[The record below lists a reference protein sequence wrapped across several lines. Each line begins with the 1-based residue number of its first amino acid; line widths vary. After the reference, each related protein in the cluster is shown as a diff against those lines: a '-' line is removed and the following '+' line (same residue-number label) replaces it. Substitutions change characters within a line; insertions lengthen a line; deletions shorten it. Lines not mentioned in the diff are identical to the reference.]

1 MLSAGNLNIEKWRI
15 KMGSK
20 SREDLYKLFKTGDKP
35 TEDDFADLIDSMVN
49 IAEDG
54 IGVSGKGEP
63 MELIQQGNN
72 HRWLDLSSSKDSP
85 VWRVN
90 AQSAAGVN
98 GLNVA
103 TADSASRLYIKR
115 EDGCVGIGN
124 DAPEAQLHI
133 VAASGTAL
141 QVDCGESQTAL
152 VIDAGGNMGIGTTG
166 LDDYRLTVDGEVK
179 LQGETTIT
187 GAVSAQ
193 NGLTVSGAALVA
205 RQGLSIQN
213 GATVE
218 NGLLTAREGMTVTG
232 KSLNANAGAL
242 VSGAALQAQNGLKVT
257 NGAVIETGA
266 LEVKAGGVFSGA
278 ALVARDGLTAT
289 QGAVISGGRLEARA
303 GASVTGGSFTAENGL
318 TVANGAVIESGELVA
333 RQGITVNQGAVIESG
348 ELEACQGITVNQGAV
363 IETGELMAQQG
374 LTVKRGAVIET
385 GELEACQGITVN
397 QGAVIESGALEAKDG
412 LTVTGATALYGP
424 AVIETGL
431 LTAKG
436 GLTVTGGSVFSAE
449 GQVTLG
455 NSKSGNVASNGLF
468 FAKQGLKVE
477 NAGLEAAAGAV
488 VSGAQLLVE
497 KGLTVSN
504 GATFETGILTAKGGV
519 TVDEGAALS
528 ATGPVTLGNVVNG
541 MVTVNGQLQAANGAV
556 ISGGAGLVAANGLSV
571 SGTLT
576 APDSAF
582 LGSATI
588 DSLSVNDIN
597 ISGDLGLRDIALDSV
612 TADTAA
618 IGIMRV
624 ADYLEVAAPCV
635 LMDSILIDTG
645 RIYVSYEGPAD
656 LQPRLKV
663 VAGPVAAGAG
673 HFEIAV
679 SDQQILTITYNE
691 ASKFRSLREDWQ
703 KYQAAQPD
711 LTAGFK
717 LVTLGDNY
725 WETQDREVALTAT
738 ATYREYIDTNTGL
751 CVIYTVATDMA
762 PQFTITANENSAVDS
777 FQFEVADR
785 YLTVKYPAAPE
796 NCTVNRLIGDWDSFI
811 SDGLE
816 NSGGFELRKTAGSSG
831 NALVTARDSTAIEAN
846 PAGNVFYHAT
856 LKTNSVTI
864 KGHLKFGDSDL
875 EVSEVSADPALA
887 ANSDACL
894 ATQKAVRT
902 YADNGLALKADKTAM
917 AEELEQKADKTAMA
931 EELAEKADKTAM
943 AEELAEKADKTAMA
957 EELEQKADKTAMA
970 EELEQKADKS
980 TMAEEL
986 EQKADKSTMAEEL
999 EQKADLSTVT
1009 EELAKKADQ
1018 AVVLPVLA
1026 AKAGLIR
1033 VAEITIAAGATG
1045 SIAEITL
1052 TAGSRGL
1059 LMARTTTAA
1068 GIAGAGLFASHGT
1081 DSILKI
1087 AGEGMTTEANNVG
1100 TYNIYPVD
1108 GLIAVQNETMEDVTF
1123 SLSYFGG

>member
-1 MLSAGNLNIEKWRI
+1 M
-15 KMGSK
+15 MGSK
-20 SREDLYKLFKTGDKP
+20 NREELYKLFKTGNKP
-35 TEDDFADLIDSMVN
+35 TEADFADLIDSMVN
-49 IAEDG
+49 LAQDG
-54 IGVSGKGEP
+54 IGVSGNGEP

-72 HRWLDLSSSKDSP
+72 HRWLDFSSSQDNP
-85 VWRVN
+85 VWRIN

-103 TADSASRLYIKR
+103 TADNTSRLYIQR
-115 EDGCVGIGN
+115 ETGCVGVGN
-124 DAPEAQLHI
+124 DAPEARLHI
-133 VAASGTAL
+133 AAASGAAL
-141 QVDCGESQTAL
+141 QVDCGDAPTAL
-152 VIDAGGNMGIGTTG
+152 VIDARGNTGIGTTD

-193 NGLTVSGAALVA
+193 NGLTVSGAALAA

-218 NGLLTAREGMTVTG
+218 SGVLAAKGGLTVTG

-257 NGAVIETGA
+257 AGAVIETGA
-266 LEVKAGGVFSGA
+266 LEAKAGGVFSGA
-278 ALVARDGLTAT
+278 ALVAQDGFTAS
-289 QGAVISGGRLEARA
+289 QGAVISGGRLEAQA
-303 GASVTGGSFTAENGL
+303 GASVTGGSFKAGNGL
-318 TVANGAVIESGELVA
+318 TVADGAVIESGELVA
-333 RQGITVNQGAVIESG
+333 RQGIIVHQGAVIESG
-348 ELEACQGITVNQGAV
+348 ELEARQGITVH
-363 IETGELMAQQG
+363 
-374 LTVKRGAVIET
+374 
-385 GELEACQGITVN
+385 
-397 QGAVIESGALEAKDG
+397 QGAVIESGELEARQGITVNRGAVIESGELAAQQGLTVNRGAVIESGVLEAKDG
-412 LTVTGATALYGP
+412 LTVNGATALYGP
-424 AVIETGL
+424 AVIENGP

-436 GLTVTGGSVFSAE
+436 GLAVTGGSVFNAE

-455 NSKSGNVASNGLF
+455 NAQSGNVASNGLF

-477 NAGLEAAAGAV
+477 NAGLEAAAGAI
-488 VSGAQLLVE
+488 VSGAQLRVE

-504 GATFETGILTAKGGV
+504 GATFETGMLTAKGGV

-528 ATGPVTLGNVVNG
+528 ATGPVTLGNVVDG
-541 MVTVNGQLQAANGAV
+541 RVTVNGQLQAANGAV
-556 ISGGAGLVAANGLSV
+556 ISGGAGLIAANGLSV
-571 SGTLT
+571 TGTLT
-576 APDSAF
+576 APDSVF

-588 DSLSVNDIN
+588 NSLLVNDLN

-612 TADTAA
+612 TADTAT

-624 ADYLEVAAPCV
+624 EDYLEVAAPCM

-663 VAGPVAAGAG
+663 VAGSVAAGAG

-679 SDQQILTITYNE
+679 SDQQVFTITYNE
-691 ASKFRSLREDWQ
+691 ASKFRYLKDDWQ
-703 KYQAAQPD
+703 TYQVAQPQ
-711 LTAGFK
+711 LSAGFK

-738 ATYREYIDTNTGL
+738 PTYREYIDTDTGL

-762 PQFTITANENSAVDS
+762 PQFVIKANENSAVAG

-796 NCTVNRLIGDWDSFI
+796 YCTINRLIGDWDSFI

-831 NALVTARDSTAIEAN
+831 DALVTARDSTAIEAN
-846 PAGNVFYHAT
+846 PAGNVFYQAI

-902 YADNGLALKADKTAM
+902 YVDNGLALKADKTAM
-917 AEELEQKADKTAMA
+917 TKELAKKADKTAMA
-931 EELAEKADKTAM
+931 EELAKKADTTAMVEELAKKADTTAMVEELAKKADTTAMAEELAKKADKTAM
-943 AEELAEKADKTAMA
+943 AEELAKKADQTAMV
-957 EELEQKADKTAMA
+957 EELAKKADQTAMT
-970 EELEQKADKS
+970 EELA
-980 TMAEEL
+980 
-986 EQKADKSTMAEEL
+986 
-999 EQKADLSTVT
+999 QKADLSTVT

-1018 AVVLPVLA
+1018 AAMLPALA
-1026 AKAGLIR
+1026 AKAGLI
-1033 VAEITIAAGATG
+1033 AANDITIAAGSVG

-1059 LMARTTTAA
+1059 VMVRTTTAPE
-1068 GIAGAGLFASHGT
+1068 IAKAGLFASHGT

-1087 AGEGMTTEANNVG
+1087 AGEGMTTEKDNAG
-1100 TYNIYPVD
+1100 TYNLYLVD
-1108 GLIAVQNETMEDVTF
+1108 GSITVQNAMAEDVTLT
-1123 SLSYFGG
+1123 LSYFGV